1 MSCRNKCFQSCTNLN
16 QFDVTDVHDSVGLNR
31 LCQKISF
38 VYDVETKRSTAKP
51 YPKESREMAAS
62 RTAAAAP
69 VATDLRTRS
78 ICLCPL
84 ELSAVATPRFS
95 PLRRQSM
102 LGRGLT
108 AVPQRRLLPRIE
120 AKKQTYSSFD
130 ELLEK
135 CDKLLLVDFYATWC
149 GPCQFMVSVLE
160 EVGEKLKDRI
170 QVIKIDTEKYTNI
183 ANCYQIE
190 ALPTFII
197 FRDGK
202 PCDRFEG
209 AMPAHQLIQRI
220 EAALKVKQ

>member
-1 MSCRNKCFQSCTNLN
+1 MVASC
-16 QFDVTDVHDSVGLNR
+16 
-31 LCQKISF
+31 
-38 VYDVETKRSTAKP
+38 
-51 YPKESREMAAS
+51 
-62 RTAAAAP
+62 TAAAAP

-95 PLRRQSM
+95 PFRRQSM

-108 AVPQRRLLPRIE
+108 AVPQRRLLRRIE
-120 AKKQTYSSFD
+120 AKKQTYSS
-130 ELLEK
+130 LEK
-135 CDKLLLVDFYATWC
+135 CDKPLLVGFYATWC

-160 EVGEKLKDRI
+160 EVSEKLKDRI

-197 FRDGK
+197 YRDGK
-202 PCDRFEG
+202 PCVRFEG

-220 EAALKVKQ
+220 EADLKVKQ